1 MGNSI
6 ESLDQVD
13 VAIEDPAKI
22 ERRHIETAFR
32 GKAHCREFHPALGE
46 AVTAHLELGDPW
58 LLADRGSGLG
68 SRSAERWAGRQ
79 ERAQVLVQLV
89 NVLRT
94 LGGFRE
100 FGKSELFPRS
110 WPVTPRGDALGSLG
124 SGPEGQRA
132 HPVIPRSKNEIG
144 IARQAIAHRL
154 VHKVLAP
161 ASGAASRI
169 PLKTAK
175 PSSVW

>member
-1 MGNSI
+1 MS
-6 ESLDQVD
+6 
-13 VAIEDPAKI
+13 P
-22 ERRHIETAFR
+22 
-32 GKAHCREFHPALGE
+32 
-46 AVTAHLELGDPW
+46 LELASRLIACPSVTPATGAVFDALEGMLRP
-58 LLADRGSGLG
+58 LG
-68 SRSAERWAGRQ
+68 F
-79 ERAQVLVQLV
+79 